1 MLFQKKIFIETIIL
15 FEFFLNFINSN
26 FINIANFLFK
36 VVFKV
41 FIWIFIQN
49 IFYSIYCIWK
59 SIGESNRIYIETDK
73 NISLFYFYTK

>member
-15 FEFFLNFINSN
+15 FEFFLNFINST
-26 FINIANFLFK
+26 IANFLFK
-36 VVFKV
+36 VFKV

-59 SIGESNRIYIETDK
+59 SIDVTAYIETDK
-73 NISLFYFYTK
+73 NISRFYFYTK